1 MLGDRA
7 VGIDNDDARPLL
19 AIFLQQLRG
28 SERDR
33 LAVRRHGEVERLK
46 FVKQKAEVS
55 LTGLG
60 FCGGYAKYF
69 VRSSEVLLLDQGLP
83 QPQPQDRA
91 RYTPAT
97 RKRRR
102 RVLPL
107 DLMRRALALTSFK
120 YGSGGRNP
128 GWSKGSPRDTNE
140 KLTESFVFPT
150 V

>member
-46 FVKQKAEVS
+46 FVKQKAEVP
-55 LTGLG
+55 LTGLR

-102 RVLPL
+102 RELPL

-120 YGSGGRNP
+120 YGSEGRNP
-128 GWSKGSPRDTNE
+128 GWSKGSPRDTNV